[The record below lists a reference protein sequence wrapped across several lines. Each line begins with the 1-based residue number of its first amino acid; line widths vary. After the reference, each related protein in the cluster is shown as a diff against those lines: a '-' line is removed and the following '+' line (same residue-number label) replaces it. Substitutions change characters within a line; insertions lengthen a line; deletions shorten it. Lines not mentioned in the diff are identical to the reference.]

1 MLQNNCSI
9 SYLYL
14 PFVLATADMM
24 SPCEML
30 FLIFFAGPNLF
41 FLITSSVQNV
51 QGDPLLRRTRR
62 QQRLLSRSSLHLKRK
77 MIEPQQNPC
86 SFPGLHGSYIQ
97 ATQFQ
102 LWLQLQ
108 CKLSKLPP
116 TVQGMKTKVSSANS
130 LKLVQEW
137 NLMQY

>member
-24 SPCEML
+24 SPCEMF

-51 QGDPLLRRTRR
+51 QGDSLLRRTRR
-62 QQRLLSRSSLHLKRK
+62 
-77 MIEPQQNPC
+77 
-86 SFPGLHGSYIQ
+86 
-97 ATQFQ
+97 
-102 LWLQLQ
+102 
-108 CKLSKLPP
+108 
-116 TVQGMKTKVSSANS
+116 
-130 LKLVQEW
+130 
-137 NLMQY
+137 